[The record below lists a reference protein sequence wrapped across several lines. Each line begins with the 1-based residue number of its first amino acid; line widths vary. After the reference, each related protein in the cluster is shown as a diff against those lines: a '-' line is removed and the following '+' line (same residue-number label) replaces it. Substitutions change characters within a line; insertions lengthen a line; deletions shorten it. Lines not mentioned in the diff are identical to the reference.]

1 VSSPSSWRTNEYL
14 AIYLNDHRA
23 GAAGGARLARRVA
36 HNNRSNRWGPRLGE
50 LAEAVSAD
58 KAKLDEVRT
67 VLGVSGGALKRTGAV
82 VAELGGRLKPNGH
95 ILTYSPLSRVIEVE
109 ALMAGVQVKQRLWAT
124 LRLLTPARPALNL
137 FDFAALESRGA
148 TQLATLA
155 EVHEWAAEQ
164 LVRD

>member
-1 VSSPSSWRTNEYL
+1 MTVEPETPGVSSPGSWRTNEYL

-23 GAAGGARLARRVA
+23 GAAGG
-36 HNNRSNRWGPRLGE
+36 
-50 LAEAVSAD
+50 
-58 KAKLDEVRT
+58 
-67 VLGVSGGALKRTGAV
+67 
-82 VAELGGRLKPNGH
+82 KPNGH

-109 ALMAGVQVKQRLWAT
+109 ALMAGVQVKQRLWVT

-137 FDFAALESRGA
+137 FDFAALERRGA
-148 TQLATLA
+148 EQLDILA